1 MMMSKRQILKFSLIL
16 SLVLSL
22 SYVPTAQTQRAHAIL
37 GVGDI
42 NLESVP
48 TVVRF
53 ILEAIAFPIAQTM
66 IDDMTKATIDWA
78 NSGFEGSPAYNIN
91 PEAYF
96 TNLVDES
103 VGEVIQNELPFLCSP
118 FRDKIQFTLSLN
130 YYQPAEKYFQCTF
143 SEAYGNIEDFAQG
156 FRDGGGWDS
165 WFELTQNPT
174 NNPYGAYIA
183 ARARIDSKIEEE
195 STRSRDE
202 LNQSSGYL
210 NYRKCV
216 AYNPDESTLNKI
228 RDDLKSNKQRAPDRY
243 QAPYDLSKQAGEC
256 IERGEITS
264 PGTSIKSALE
274 TTFAA
279 PVAKLINVDS
289 VDQLLSAFSTGLL
302 RRYVFARDD
311 FGLFSSNSSGVER
324 ELLDVDGDGI
334 PDGYDMDPITG
345 EGYGE
350 LDICSHGIRDPD
362 ESPSN
367 TNCLLSKT
375 VTSSPFYLP
384 VCEKLDITI
393 AQLEGHLKYVS
404 ENSFNKNLSNIWLN
418 KTLPATSAV
427 GDFLSLLTRLEIT
440 ESSYT
445 NTMEV
450 LGRYSK
456 NLDKISKSLAK
467 DGDLKEGWSSTFLGL
482 GMGQSDNDAKAKHTR
497 NTSKVITYLRSFQNE
512 VTKNCSD
519 PNFGAISNIP
529 APEIE
534 EIADEEIGNSDPIT
548 GDRGSQ
554 VSGSCFATSEEV
566 ALGKSVTWIAQTSL
580 QNPSYSWSGDDL
592 SGRTGPTVSVTYSSI
607 GLKKAGVSV
616 SGVDA
621 TGNSQSLNV
630 SCVNG
635 VTVTSGENFE

>member
-1 MMMSKRQILKFSLIL
+1 MMPKRQILKFSLVL

-78 NSGFEGSPAYNIN
+78 NTGFEGSPAYNIN

-143 SEAYGNIEDFAQG
+143 TEAYGNIEDFAQG

-183 ARARIDSKIEEE
+183 AKARIDSKIGEK

-216 AYNPDESTLNKI
+216 AYNPDESTLNQI
-228 RDDLKSNKQRAPDRY
+228 RNDLKSNKQRAPDRY
-243 QAPYDLSKQAGEC
+243 QTPYDLSKQAGEC
-256 IERGEITS
+256 IERGDIIS
-264 PGTSIKSALE
+264 PGTSIKGALE

-279 PVAKLINVDS
+279 PVAKLINADS

-302 RRYVFARDD
+302 RRFVFARGDY
-311 FGLFSSNSSGVER
+311 GLFSSDSIGAER
-324 ELLDVDGDGI
+324 ELLDIDGDGI
-334 PDGYDMDPITG
+334 PDGYDTDPPTDP
-345 EGYGE
+345 GYGE
-350 LDICSHGIRDPD
+350 LDICSHGIVDPE

-367 TNCLLSKT
+367 ENCRPSKT
-375 VTSSPFYLP
+375 VTSSPFFLP
-384 VCEKLDITI
+384 ICEKLDITI
-393 AQLEGHLKYVS
+393 AELDRHVKFVS
-404 ENSFNKNLSNIWLN
+404 ENKFDKNLSNVWIN

-427 GDFLSLLTRLEIT
+427 GDFLSLLSRMELLK
-440 ESSYT
+440 YT
-445 NTMEV
+445 NAMGT
-450 LGRYSK
+450 LGKYSK
-456 NLDKISKSLAK
+456 DLDTITKSLTK
-467 DGDLKEGWSSTFLGL
+467 DGDLKEGWFSG
-482 GMGQSDNDAKAKHTR
+482 GDNKARLQHAA
-497 NTSKVITYLRSFQNE
+497 NTQKIITYLNSFQSE
-512 VTKNCSD
+512 LVKNCSNPD
-519 PNFGAISNIP
+519 EEALSEIP
-529 APEIE
+529 APDIE
-534 EIADEEIGNSDPIT
+534 SLPDPNAPT
-548 GDRGSQ
+548 TNNEGQAQ
-554 VSGSCFATSEEV
+554 VSATCFATSEGV
-566 ALGKSVTWIAQTSL
+566 TLGESVTWIAQTSL
-580 QNPSYSWSGDDL
+580 QSPSYSWNGDSL
-592 SGRTGPTVSVTYSSI
+592 SGRTGPTASITYSSV
-607 GLKKAGVSV
+607 GPKNAGVSV
-616 SGVDA
+616 SGIDA
-621 TGNSQSLNV
+621 TGSNQSLSV

-635 VTVTSGENFE
+635 VTVTNEENF